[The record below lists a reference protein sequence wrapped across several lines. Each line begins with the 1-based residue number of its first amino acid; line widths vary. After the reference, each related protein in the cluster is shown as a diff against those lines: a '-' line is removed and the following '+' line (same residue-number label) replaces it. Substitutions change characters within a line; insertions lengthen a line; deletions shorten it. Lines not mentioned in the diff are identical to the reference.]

1 MPTPKERLRTLLDG
15 GVPDEPPHWELVFQ
29 IGHEAFRIDLA
40 GAYARGPAEGR
51 AAYAEIAERL
61 IDEFSWAAVPPWD
74 AWDPAE
80 VAYLKARVG
89 DRALVPGY
97 DAEGVFWL
105 PDGDTM
111 VEFASRLYEDADG
124 LHEEARRKCDAAKD
138 RLRRHA
144 DAGAD
149 YLMRTYDFGYNQ
161 GPFVSPAQFAEFIA
175 PYFAEIVA
183 QAHDLGLKALL
194 HSDGCIDSLLDQ
206 VVAAG
211 ADGYQSVDPQGHMD
225 IAEVRRRYP
234 DWLLM
239 GNVPCS
245 LLQDKDDEAIRAA
258 VDLCLT
264 HGGAGGRYIFSTSNC
279 IFAGM
284 PPESY
289 RQMVG
294 EYREW
299 IARWRAATAA

>member
-1 MPTPKERLRTLLDG
+1 MPTPKERLRLLLDG
-15 GVPDEPPHWELVFQ
+15 GIPDEPPHWELVFQ
-29 IGHEAFRIDLA
+29 IGKEAFGIDLA
-40 GAYARGPAEGR
+40 AAYERGRAEGR
-51 AAYAEIAERL
+51 AAYADIAEHL
-61 IDEFSWAAVPPWD
+61 IDEFEWAAVPPWD

-80 VAYLKARVG
+80 VAYLKARIG

-97 DAEGVFWL
+97 DGEGVFWL
-105 PDGDTM
+105 PDGETM
-111 VEFASRLYEDADG
+111 IEFASRLYEDRDG
-124 LHEEARRKCDAAKD
+124 LHEEARAKCEKAKD

-149 YLMRTYDFGYNQ
+149 YFMLTYDFGYNQ
-161 GPFVSPAQFAEFIA
+161 GPFVSPQQFAEFCA
-175 PYFAEIVA
+175 PYFAEMVA

-194 HSDGCIDSLLDQ
+194 HSDGCIDILLDQ
-206 VVAAG
+206 IVAAG

-225 IAEVRRRYP
+225 IADVRRRYP

-258 VDLCLT
+258 VKTCMD
-264 HGGAGGRYIFSTSNC
+264 HGGVGHRYIFSTSNC
-279 IFAGM
+279 IFHGM

-289 RQMVG
+289 RQMVS
-294 EYREW
+294 EYRAYLAERK
-299 IARWRAATAA
+299 APT